1 MRKDVEK
8 ALSAEVCQIAGKVLK
23 PKEAVDDKVKKDG
36 RAFYLWCKNLKDRLY

>member
-23 PKEAVDDKVKKDG
+23 PKEAVDDKVKKTG
-36 RAFYLWCKNLKDRLY
+36 ELFICGAKI